1 MGNIMLGS
9 LINYLRNGLT
19 QSREERIVDAEKRVL
34 ANFEDVGISIAP
46 ACTFACSQEVLQGME
61 RLERNDKEDTWSGSP
76 LQQRSDVTVA
86 APFQN
91 NNVAILTNN
100 S

>member
-1 MGNIMLGS
+1 
-9 LINYLRNGLT
+9 
-19 QSREERIVDAEKRVL
+19 
-34 ANFEDVGISIAP
+34 
-46 ACTFACSQEVLQGME
+46 ME

-86 APFQN
+86 APFQS